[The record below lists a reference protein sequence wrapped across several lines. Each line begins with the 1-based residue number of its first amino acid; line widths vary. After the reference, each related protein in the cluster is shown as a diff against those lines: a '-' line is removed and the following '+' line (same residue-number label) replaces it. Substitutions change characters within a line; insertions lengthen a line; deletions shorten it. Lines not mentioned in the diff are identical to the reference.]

1 MSFAQ
6 FFARFPQGTFLP
18 HEGHLIPLELTAPS
32 QLTDRSKVF
41 FPYPRSAIELKGED
55 RTGFLNGLGPTDL
68 RTFKAGQGTRCLLTN
83 AHGHVIFDTH
93 LYGFEDRLV
102 LFPEPG
108 EEKKLLAHLEFN
120 AIMEQVTFADLG
132 EAFELA
138 VVFGLPEASQCLGAY
153 SLEVGAG
160 FEVVFGGEGMLAQL
174 ADLGLSPIGFE
185 LYEQLRP
192 IYKIARSGVDFGAHQ
207 LPQEAGLEPFM
218 AFQKGCYLGQEPISR
233 VAFRGKVR
241 NRLEQVICAQ
251 PLEPGEKLFA
261 QGQEVGSVTSTSLI
275 QTGQGHYHLAYLS
288 TKATEEPNLELTAQG
303 KAVTLARRS

>member
-1 MSFAQ
+1 MSFNQ
-6 FFARFPQGTFLP
+6 FFARFPQGTFLS
-18 HEGHLIPLELTAPS
+18 HEGHQIPLELTPPAS
-32 QLTDRSKVF
+32 LADWSKAF
-41 FPYPRSAIELKGED
+41 FPYPRSAIELRGED
-55 RTGFLNGLGPTDL
+55 KTSFLNGLGPTDL
-68 RTFKAGQGTRCLLTN
+68 RSFKAGQGTRCLFTD
-83 AHGHVIFDTH
+83 AHGHVIFDSH
-93 LYGFEDRLV
+93 LFALEDRLL

-120 AIMEQVTFADLG
+120 AIMDKVRFADLG

-138 VVFGLPEASQCLGAY
+138 VVFGAPEVAQT
-153 SLEVGAG
+153 VGAHRLESGTG
-160 FEVVFGGEGMLAQL
+160 FEVVFGESGLLDRLAG
-174 ADLGLSPIGFE
+174 LGLSPIGFE

-241 NRLEQVICAQ
+241 NRLEQVLCAQ
-251 PLEPGEKLFA
+251 PLEPGEKILA
-261 QGQEVGSVTSTSLI
+261 QGQEVGSVTSTSVI
-275 QTGQGHYHLAYLS
+275 QTEQGHFHLAYLS

-303 KAVTLARRS
+303 LPVKVARRS